1 MKVGDLVNRKIEPWE
16 YHRTNSPDFGIG
28 VVTYYDGYGKF
39 KVLWSNYSKP
49 ISHDIYELVPH
60 ANR

>member
-16 YHRTNSPDFGIG
+16 YHKTITPDFGIG

-49 ISHDIYELVPH
+49 LSHDIYELVPH
-60 ANR
+60 VSR

>member
-1 MKVGDLVNRKIEPWE
+1 MKGGTLVHRKIEPWE
-16 YHRTNSPDFGIG
+16 YNKTNAPDFGVG

-49 ISHDIYELVPH
+49 ISHDIYELVPYVS
-60 ANR
+60 R